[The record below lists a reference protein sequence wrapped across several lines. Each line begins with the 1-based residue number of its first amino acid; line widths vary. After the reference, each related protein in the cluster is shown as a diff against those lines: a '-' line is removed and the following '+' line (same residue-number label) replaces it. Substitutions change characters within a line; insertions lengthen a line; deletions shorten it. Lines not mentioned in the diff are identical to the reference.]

1 MGSDS
6 EEDWSA
12 LHFLADVADAVAAK
26 EDLEKEK
33 STKET
38 TNKQK
43 PTTFCGYV
51 SIFRDS
57 PSNKKPTSMREK
69 PVNNNSL
76 TFSPAMKL
84 QNLPNRFM
92 KLGFDAKDVR
102 HEFSPKFSDNPF
114 SKKPSLKEKSVY
126 SKSSTF
132 FLDNVETKESSETE
146 GFLNQGLVL
155 NERNHV
161 TFSPRKQSFTGKEE
175 IHENSGTR
183 KRCFEKGETSCVKN
197 PKPRKKKK
205 CKASIFGSSDQS
217 QPVLP
222 ERLKEMIKDMGG
234 TDEKLIIEKSL
245 YKTDKSE
252 THCRLSIPKNQVR
265 VEFLTDEE
273 KKLLKSGSSNK
284 ERKSIEVLLIEPS
297 LQTRKVSFKI
307 WVMGKGLG
315 KKACTLYVF
324 GGCWKSVLKDNGL
337 EINDLIQVW
346 SFRVKSTLCFALV
359 VVKRHSDNA

>member
-6 EEDWSA
+6 EEEDWSA
-12 LHFLADVADAVAAK
+12 LHFLADVADAVAA
-26 EDLEKEK
+26 EAELEKEK

-43 PTTFCGYV
+43 PSTFCGYV
-51 SIFRDS
+51 SIFSDS

-69 PVNNNSL
+69 PGNSNSL
-76 TFSPAMKL
+76 TFSPAMEL
-84 QNLPNRFM
+84 QNLPNKFM
-92 KLGFDAKDVR
+92 KQGFDAKDVR
-102 HEFSPKFSDNPF
+102 HEFSPKLNDHPF
-114 SKKPSLKEKSVY
+114 SKKPSRKEKSIY
-126 SKSSTF
+126 SKSSAF
-132 FLDNVETKESSETE
+132 SLDNVETKESPETE

-155 NERNHV
+155 KERSPI
-161 TFSPRKQSFTGKEE
+161 TFFPRKQSFVGKKE
-175 IHENSGTR
+175 IQENSGTR
-183 KRCFEKGETSCVKN
+183 KRCFEQGETSGVKN
-197 PKPRKKKK
+197 PKPRKEKK
-205 CKASIFGSSDQS
+205 CKASIFGSAAQP

-222 ERLKEMIKDMGG
+222 ERLKEMIKDMGE

-265 VEFLTDEE
+265 VEFLTDKE
-273 KKLLKSGSSNK
+273 KKFLKSGSNNK

-297 LQTRKVSFKI
+297 LQTRK
-307 WVMGKGLG
+307 
-315 KKACTLYVF
+315 
-324 GGCWKSVLKDNGL
+324 
-337 EINDLIQVW
+337 VW